1 MSRYGRMDFVSE
13 MDFRKGLE
21 FYNYAVEQRNNHYK
35 ILLSPFM
42 SSEDRQDDN
51 NHHENNAEDGRTADN
66 ILKGVEDILNG
77 NI

>member
-1 MSRYGRMDFVSE
+1 MDLVLE

-51 NHHENNAEDGRTADN
+51 HHENNAEDGRTADN